1 MPDGDTCAQ
10 ISPRDRWLARLEIG
24 DCRLRIADCRLAR
37 MGLFSLA
44 SKLAVGVYRARAT
57 LRFLL
62 LAKIGVGVARLSQFV
77 VNYLPQRH
85 KGGTRIGRPATVI
98 PRKHGDLNN

>member
-10 ISPRDRWLARLEIG
+10 ISPRHRWLARFEIG
-24 DCRLRIADCRLAR
+24 DWRLQIADCRLAR

-44 SKLAVGVYRARAT
+44 SKLAVGVYRARAR

-62 LAKIGVGVARLSQFV
+62 LTKIWGEWVGVARLSRFV

-85 KGGTRIGRPATVI
+85 KGGTRIGRPF
-98 PRKHGDLNN
+98 R